1 VLLKEAG
8 LPLEVVILIIGG
20 MALLISGI
28 LLFPVHYG
36 LIPYYENG
44 LFGLLIIVFSLQMMM
59 LGKTPFGD
67 ISMSIPLFVTGVFIA
82 VVGMVTSF
90 IPSVSPFPRILL
102 FISFGPGGLFL
113 FLKMCLEKER
123 LRSWAAKGG
132 IFWHLIHGCALT
144 YVFSML
150 TGVILLQQ
158 GLFSTPVI
166 GVILCLFGMA
176 ILYLSGVLWKIYGR
190 YPVKI
195 KPESTIVIST
205 DQAMLILM
213 GVFMVILGIL
223 LVPVSLGLLPF
234 SKSAQLGLL
243 MVIFAFQMLASGG
256 TPIGA
261 FPRSWLIIAFGLF
274 FAALGIVSCI
284 IPDILLSPLT
294 ILVGVLNIAGGI
306 ISIIKIGMQRLLQK
320 EGIAL
325 SIPPILIHLSVT
337 QLILNLLGIMFGVSM
352 LIPNLIHGL
361 AIGVILAANGCV
373 LLYLLSILVK
383 LDKMRAGME
392 K

>member
-1 VLLKEAG
+1 
-8 LPLEVVILIIGG
+8 
-20 MALLISGI
+20 
-28 LLFPVHYG
+28 
-36 LIPYYENG
+36 
-44 LFGLLIIVFSLQMMM
+44 
-59 LGKTPFGD
+59 
-67 ISMSIPLFVTGVFIA
+67 
-82 VVGMVTSF
+82 
-90 IPSVSPFPRILL
+90 
-102 FISFGPGGLFL
+102 
-113 FLKMCLEKER
+113 
-123 LRSWAAKGG
+123 
-132 IFWHLIHGCALT
+132 
-144 YVFSML
+144 ML